1 MQSTRIIILG
11 ATGSIGTSSFEVLRN
26 LNKKGER
33 FRIVGLSCLSNTEE
47 LLRRAGEFGVDS
59 LAASDPG
66 VQRPEIRWSG
76 EDAVLHLIEETEA
89 DIVIN
94 GIAGSPGLMPSLRAL
109 ERGMDLALANKE
121 TVVMAGPI
129 MFETARRTG
138 ASVIP
143 VDSEH
148 SALFHL
154 LDGRKREQ
162 VRRLIITASGGA
174 FRQTPLEEFPRLGV
188 ADALAHPTW
197 DMGAKITIDSAS
209 MANKGLEVIE
219 AHRLFDM
226 GADEISV
233 VIHPQ
238 STVHSFIE
246 TVDGSLYAQLSA
258 PDMKIPIQ
266 NALTYPELSDSP
278 FGGLSFDELQLSFSR
293 PEPARYPMLPLAY
306 DTIRS
311 EGPLPIVYNAAN
323 EIAVEAFMSG
333 TIPFTGIAETV
344 EATLSQEWDSEV
356 PSTVEETMSI
366 HRKAERRA
374 GTHIAQRKERT

>member
-1 MQSTRIIILG
+1 MQKRRVIILG
-11 ATGSIGTSSFEVLRN
+11 ATGSIGRSSFEVLRN
-26 LNKKGER
+26 LNKDEER
-33 FRIVGLSCLSNTEE
+33 YRIVGLSCRSKAEE
-47 LLRRAGEFGVDS
+47 LVSIAAEFGVSS
-59 LAASDPG
+59 LAASDPDA
-66 VQRPEIRWSG
+66 QRPEIRFCG
-76 EDAVLHLIEETEA
+76 EDAVLRLIEETEA

-109 ERGMDLALANKE
+109 ERGFDLALANKE
-121 TVVMAGPI
+121 TVVMAGPL

-154 LDGRKREQ
+154 LEGRKREQ

-174 FRQTPLEEFPRLGV
+174 FRQTPLDRFPDLRV

-197 DMGAKITIDSAS
+197 DMGAKITIDSAT

-226 GADEISV
+226 GADEITV

-266 NALTYPELSDSP
+266 NALTYPQLSFSP
-278 FGGLSFDELQLSFSR
+278 YGGLSFEDLELSFSK
-293 PEPARYPMLPLAY
+293 PDASRYPMLPLAY
-306 DTIRS
+306 ETIRD

-323 EIAVEAFMSG
+323 EIAVEAFMSER
-333 TIPFTGIAETV
+333 IPFTGIAETV
-344 EATLSQEWDSEV
+344 EKTLSQEWRGDA
-356 PSTVEETMSI
+356 PSTVEETMEIHREAEQRAGQNLI
-366 HRKAERRA
+366 HRKEH
-374 GTHIAQRKERT
+374 T